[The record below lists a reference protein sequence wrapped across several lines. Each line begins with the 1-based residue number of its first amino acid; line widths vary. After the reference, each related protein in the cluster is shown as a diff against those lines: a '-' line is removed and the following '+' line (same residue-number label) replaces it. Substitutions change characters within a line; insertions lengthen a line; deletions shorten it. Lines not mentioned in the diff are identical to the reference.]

1 MPRSFVD
8 LLDCWKGCFGQH
20 CSIDIWLAIPLCALR
35 VVFVFVFAKKEMLL
49 ALKHVRVLFWIW

>member
-1 MPRSFVD
+1 M
-8 LLDCWKGCFGQH
+8 FGQH

-49 ALKHVRVLFWIW
+49 ALKRESFVLDLKLVSVLPI